1 MTGRRAVVV
10 LPECPEPARSGNAW
24 RDLQQVH
31 ILRTL
36 GFEVHAIVARRR
48 WDLSDEEEA
57 AAAERLPAS
66 LSYLSHARTEPR
78 QALLARA
85 IRKARYLTCGTDHP
99 FGWWLPA
106 GLPRAVESLGTNG
119 RPFDVLLIRSIFVHE
134 IPALRRLWRGRIVV
148 DCHDSDVHLAT
159 ELLKTVRGMARLG
172 PWANLVGV
180 RRSVVR
186 HFPLAD
192 EVWAVSPQDA
202 ARLAAEIAGLRV
214 LVVPTG
220 MDERG
225 AAPSAR
231 PGVDDSALLVAN
243 FGYGPNAR
251 GATWLL
257 RHVWPLVRARNP
269 AARLRC
275 VGGRMPRALARLA
288 AQAAGVEVLGHA
300 ADFSRELREAGVV
313 VAPVIEGGGTRVK
326 IVEAWSQGKAV
337 VTTSKGIEGLPW
349 VDEAVA
355 VADGARDFA
364 TTMGDLLRDGARR
377 ARMGDAALLQFRQ
390 SLSWAVAARA
400 VTAGSLIHDTAET
413 PHASV

>member
-1 MTGRRAVVV
+1 LTGRRAVVV
-10 LPECPEPARSGNAW
+10 VPECPEPARSGNAW

-31 ILRTL
+31 ILRSL
-36 GFEVHAIVARRR
+36 GFEVHVIAARRR
-48 WDLSDEEEA
+48 WDLGDEDEA
-57 AAAERLPAS
+57 AAAGRLPAS
-66 LSYLSHARTEPR
+66 VSYLSHARTEPR
-78 QALLARA
+78 ESLLARA
-85 IRKARYLTCGTDHP
+85 TRKARYLTYGTDHP

-106 GLPRAVESLGTNG
+106 GLPRAVESLGING
-119 RPFDVLLIRSIFVHE
+119 DPFDVLLIRSIFVHE

-148 DCHDSDVHLAT
+148 DCHDSDVHLAS
-159 ELLKTVRGMARLG
+159 ELLKTVRGAARLG
-172 PWANLVGV
+172 PWANLAGI
-180 RRSVVR
+180 RRSVAR

-202 ARLAAEIAGLRV
+202 ARLAGETVGLRV

-225 AAPSAR
+225 AALEAQ
-231 PGVDDSALLVAN
+231 PGVDGRALLVAN

-251 GATWLL
+251 GAEWLL
-257 RHVWPLVRARNP
+257 RHVWPSVRARNP

-275 VGGRMPRALARLA
+275 VGGRMPRALSQLA
-288 AQAAGVEVLGHA
+288 VGAAGVEVLGHV
-300 ADFSRELREAGVV
+300 ADVSRALREAGVV

-349 VDEAVA
+349 VDDAAA
-355 VADGARDFA
+355 VADRAHDFA
-364 TTMGDLLRDGARR
+364 TLMVELLRDGARR
-377 ARMGDAALLQFRQ
+377 ARMGHAALLQFRQ

-400 VTAGSLIHDTAET
+400 VATGSLIHKTVET

>member
-31 ILRTL
+31 VLRAL
-36 GFEVHAIVARRR
+36 GFEVHVIAARRR

-57 AAAERLPAS
+57 AAAGRLPAS
-66 LSYLSHARTEPR
+66 LSYLSQARTEPR
-78 QALLARA
+78 ETLLARA
-85 IRKARYLTCGTDHP
+85 TRKARYLTYGADHP

-106 GLPRAVESLGTNG
+106 GLPRAVASLGITG
-119 RPFDVLLIRSIFVHE
+119 GPLDVLLLRSIFVHE
-134 IPALRRLWRGRIVV
+134 IPALRPLWPGRIVV
-148 DCHDSDVHLAT
+148 DCHDSDVHLAG
-159 ELLKTVRGMARLG
+159 EMLKTVRGAARLG
-172 PWANLVGV
+172 PWANLVGT
-180 RRSVVR
+180 RRSVAR
-186 HFPLAD
+186 HLPLAD
-192 EVWAVSPQDA
+192 EVWAVSQPDA
-202 ARLAAEIAGLRV
+202 ARLAREIAGVRV
-214 LVVPTG
+214 VVVPSG

-251 GATWLL
+251 GAAWLL
-257 RHVWPLVRARNP
+257 RHVWPSVRARNP
-269 AARLRC
+269 GARLRW
-275 VGGRMPRALARLA
+275 VGGRMPRALSELA
-288 AQAAGVEVLGHA
+288 AGAAGVEVLGHV
-300 ADFSRELREAGVV
+300 ADVSPVLREAGVV

-349 VDEAVA
+349 VDHAVA
-355 VADGARDFA
+355 VADGAADFA
-364 TTMGDLLRDGARR
+364 TILADLLRDGARR

-400 VTAGSLIHDTAET
+400 VATGSLIHKTAET